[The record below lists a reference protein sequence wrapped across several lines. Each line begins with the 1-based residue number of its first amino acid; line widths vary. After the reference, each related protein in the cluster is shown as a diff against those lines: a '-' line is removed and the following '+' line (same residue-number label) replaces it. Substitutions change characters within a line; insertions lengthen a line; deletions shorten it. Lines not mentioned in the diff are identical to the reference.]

1 MYFFSLSTLSS
12 RFCVYS
18 LFAAL
23 CHAVGVLLAASLECQ
38 LPADLLFHRY
48 FPMLEHSLMSLVLT
62 LGGTL
67 LIEYAVTQK
76 EP

>member
-1 MYFFSLSTLSS
+1 MYFFSLSTLSA
-12 RFCVYS
+12 RFCIYS
-18 LFAAL
+18 LFATL
-23 CHAVGVLLAASLECQ
+23 CHALGVLLAASLECH

-67 LIEYAVTQK
+67 LIEYATAQK